1 MWTANNGDIALP
13 SSVKNQ
19 PSDATPTV
27 ITKIGGAPY
36 VGGLFIS
43 QNSQT
48 WTADQNQS
56 LMFVANRCV
65 FNKTSTPTIQYV
77 IPKKLPQRTLIE
89 QSIGYYLNA
98 NSISTSADAVS
109 NTSVLVD
116 AFNITTTDFTP
127 TTTNINYTYNATLN
141 SGSAA
146 GMVNITPGK
155 YGTSSTDNLYLNDG
169 KGQRKL
175 DANTFTSFSVYT
187 QLSSTDDA
195 VSPVISDAGLTAYAI
210 TWDINNCPLSN
221 SLIQIT
227 SGGSGYSSNASGN
240 VTVSISAP
248 TGSDGVQAF
257 ATANVS
263 GGVIKNIYITTP
275 GAGYI
280 VTPNV
285 TISDANT
292 TPGTGATIVIY
303 GETSAS
309 GGPATSKY
317 CTKKVVLNSG
327 FDSGDLNV
335 FLSAYR
341 PVNTDIHVYYKILNR
356 NDTQTFESG
365 NWQLMTK
372 TNASDTLFSQTRN
385 EVYEYT
391 FAPGTGGTEQGY
403 VTYTSSTGQIY
414 TSFSQF
420 ALKII
425 LTSTD
430 STYVPFITD
439 MRAIALPENVT
450 TTV

>member
-1 MWTANNGDIALP
+1 
-13 SSVKNQ
+13 
-19 PSDATPTV
+19 
-27 ITKIGGAPY
+27 
-36 VGGLFIS
+36 
-43 QNSQT
+43 
-48 WTADQNQS
+48 
-56 LMFVANRCV
+56 
-65 FNKTSTPTIQYV
+65 
-77 IPKKLPQRTLIE
+77 
-89 QSIGYYLNA
+89 
-98 NSISTSADAVS
+98 
-109 NTSVLVD
+109 
-116 AFNITTTDFTP
+116 
-127 TTTNINYTYNATLN
+127 
-141 SGSAA
+141 
-146 GMVNITPGK
+146 MVNITPGK
-155 YGTSSTDNLYLNDG
+155 YGTSATDNLYLNDG

-175 DANTFTSFSVYT
+175 DANTSTSFSVYT

-195 VSPVISDAGLTAYAI
+195 VSPVISDAGLTAYSI

-227 SGGSGYSSNASGN
+227 SGGSGYDSNTSGN

-248 TGSDGVQAF
+248 TGSSGVQAY
-257 ATANVS
+257 ATAHVS

-275 GAGYI
+275 GSGYI
-280 VTPNV
+280 TTP
-285 TISDANT
+285 TITIADANT
-292 TPGTGATIVIY
+292 SAPGTPGTGASVVIY
-303 GETSAS
+303 GETSSS

-317 CTKKVVLNSG
+317 VTKKVVLNSG

-403 VTYTSSTGQIY
+403 VSYTSSTGQIY